1 MSSTEQRP
9 NGPHPETG
17 SLLSQA
23 DIAYLEDCCGEVAGY
38 FYRMLSYLIEFVQNG
53 VEAGRFSEQQARED
67 LQIALWY
74 AYACNNIGEY
84 EFYYRTTLWMPD
96 SEKNAAGCGVW
107 FYRYACALTYCG
119 RLDEA
124 FAYAER
130 GVQEEPGYPWGWL
143 HLAKLRAHFGDKA
156 GAMEAVS
163 RGLALVPGDY
173 EFLTLREEIKAGASL
188 EQMEYHWIDP
198 GADSN
203 LQEGGDQDADQKLRS
218 IACITTDQEGLER
231 FYKLFAPGGDYQA
244 NAPYCSFDYPV
255 KGHAVELIFQM
266 NEAALSKLDP
276 DWLRTQKQR
285 LDSGDWLTRRASLQE
300 SGTLETVL
308 FGLGQMVS
316 LVYKTDE
323 PISKDHAYFQIWLD
337 KDGNLTACPDDENG
351 SDG

>member
-1 MSSTEQRP
+1 M
-9 NGPHPETG
+9 
-17 SLLSQA
+17 
-23 DIAYLEDCCGEVAGY
+23 
-38 FYRMLSYLIEFVQNG
+38 
-53 VEAGRFSEQQARED
+53 
-67 LQIALWY
+67 
-74 AYACNNIGEY
+74 
-84 EFYYRTTLWMPD
+84 
-96 SEKNAAGCGVW
+96 
-107 FYRYACALTYCG
+107 
-119 RLDEA
+119 
-124 FAYAER
+124 
-130 GVQEEPGYPWGWL
+130 QEEPGYPWGWL

-308 FGLGQMVS
+308 FGLGQTVS

-323 PISKDHAYFQIWLD
+323 PISKDHAYFQVWLD